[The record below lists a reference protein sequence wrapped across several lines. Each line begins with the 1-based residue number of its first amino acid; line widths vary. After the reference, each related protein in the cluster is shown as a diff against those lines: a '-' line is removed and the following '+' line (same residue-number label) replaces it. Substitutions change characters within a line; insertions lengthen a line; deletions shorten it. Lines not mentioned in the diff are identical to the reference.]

1 MTISQIIITILVAI
15 IGSAS
20 GTFGFIQFMVKR
32 KDDKEARD
40 VQKQIDDAIT
50 KAKEKFIA
58 ECGAIGDAQIVKAK
72 EELYEEMQKGLEERG
87 LEGKKRFDIN
97 SASIQENTKMIQEVL
112 DIQKSAGARFEQLA
126 ESMTALNEAVVSNSK
141 VTRAC
146 AEGIRSTT
154 YDKILLVAN
163 KALSRGAITISEK
176 TNLKQLYQ
184 SWTELQGDDPTI
196 TTYFEDCMKL
206 PSIPNEN

>member
-1 MTISQIIITILVAI
+1 MTLSQIIVTIVIAI

-32 KDDKEARD
+32 KDDKEEKNI
-40 VQKQIDDAIT
+40 QKQIDDAIL
-50 KAKEKFIA
+50 KAKETFIA
-58 ECGAIGDAQIVKAK
+58 ECGSIGDAQIAK
-72 EELYEEMQKGLEERG
+72 TKQEIHKEIQEGLEARG
-87 LEGKKRFDIN
+87 LEGKERFDIN

-112 DIQKSAGARFEQLA
+112 AIQKAAGIRFDQLA
-126 ESMTALNEAVVSNSK
+126 ESITALNNATVTNSK
-141 VTRAC
+141 IVKAC
-146 AEGIRSTT
+146 AEGIKSTT

-184 SWTELQGDDPTI
+184 SWTELQGEDPMI
-196 TTYFEDCMKL
+196 VTYFEDCMKL
-206 PSIPNEN
+206 PSIPDEN